1 MLRLVTGGAWDVAG
15 RLGKGGET
23 MLRTR
28 YNEWNA
34 HGAFDA
40 LVAEAIEGYD
50 RIVGVDLSDAS
61 VDASLHKA
69 PCGGGGTG
77 KSPVDRGKL
86 GWKWSLLSDR
96 AGIPLSWAADGAN
109 RNDQTLLGPT
119 LAAAHQRGLLC
130 DVETLHL
137 DRGYAGLRPFHSPSP
152 RPLPSPTPSGTPS
165 PTCSPKRFFERRIIA
180 LTVDARRAKARFA
193 PSPIASGPAAQGGA
207 IRLVRKCS
215 MGIGGQLP
223 HPRPQRAREELALPG
238 GPAPIRRRSIVS
250 MSADDLLTETEI
262 AELLEAH
269 PQWRRDGD
277 VLRRSYQFADFRAAF
292 AFMAHVALIAERL
305 FHHPEWSNVY
315 NKVELAITSHDV
327 GGLSARDRDFVERVD
342 AAGG

>member
-1 MLRLVTGGAWDVAG
+1 MLALVPRVVDALWAAFEPQLPEREEPVHPLGCHRPRIADRDVFEAIVLRLVTGCSWDVAG

-23 MLRTR
+23 TLRTR

-86 GWKWSLLSDR
+86 GWKWSLLCDR
-96 AGIPLSWAADGAN
+96 AGIPVSWAADGAN

-137 DRGYAGLRPFHSPSP
+137 DRGYAGDPVLKLCESYGIHDVVRA
-152 RPLPSPTPSGTPS
+152 
-165 PTCSPKRFFERRIIA
+165 PKRARG
-180 LTVDARRAKARFA
+180 TARRRPKTVPLGMRWTIERTNSWLSNF
-193 PSPIASGPAAQGGA
+193 
-207 IRLVRKCS
+207 
-215 MGIGGQLP
+215 GQ
-223 HPRPQRAREELALPG
+223 
-238 GPAPIRRRSIVS
+238 
-250 MSADDLLTETEI
+250 
-262 AELLEAH
+262 
-269 PQWRRDGD
+269 
-277 VLRRSYQFADFRAAF
+277 LRRSTDRNTTARLGQLALA
-292 AFMAHVALIAERL
+292 VALIITVKL
-305 FHHPEWSNVY
+305 FKW
-315 NKVELAITSHDV
+315 A
-327 GGLSARDRDFVERVD
+327 DRWNHT
-342 AAGG
+342 